1 MTHAHIAKSSSGGA
15 PANLANFQISHK
27 LSLTS
32 TDLRRIQMIL
42 KVCLK
47 RDSISHEVNVFFLRF
62 FSNAYH

>member
-1 MTHAHIAKSSSGGA
+1 MIHAHIAKSSSGRA

-32 TDLRRIQMIL
+32 TDLRRIQIIL

-47 RDSISHEVNVFFLRF
+47 RDSISHKVNIFFF
-62 FSNAYH
+62 FFYNAYH